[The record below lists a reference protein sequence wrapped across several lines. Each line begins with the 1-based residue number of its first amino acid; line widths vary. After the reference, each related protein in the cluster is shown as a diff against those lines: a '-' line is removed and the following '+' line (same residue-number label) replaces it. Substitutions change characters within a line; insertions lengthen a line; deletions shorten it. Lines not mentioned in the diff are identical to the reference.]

1 MRDLDDTAL
10 ERRLREVLDEHLGA
24 LALDL
29 TVDDLHRRRK
39 AKGVDRG
46 IGRGRGM
53 TLLAAAAAVMLVGG
67 ALVAGSGVLR
77 PPAVVPPVTA
87 PSFQVALASPAA
99 TTLPAPS
106 PTASLTPLSLDLTWT
121 QIPLDE
127 GVLPADTDTLSLAWL
142 GDRFFL
148 ADAAS
153 GTVRTSTDGESWQAM
168 PAGDAAQGYVSLMR
182 GSAATWQRDAVG
194 VWNPQDGPD
203 YANKPPITTRDI
215 VTVAHASGTPVS
227 TTPFKGRIESI
238 GIGPK
243 GIVAEVH
250 SHLDPNANPTN
261 DRGYGW
267 YSPDGVSWT
276 RMTPNSHPTGAS
288 GSTLPTGEWGPVV
301 GVSDGFIAVGARQ
314 RPCANL
320 DDCTGMWFSSD
331 GLSWR
336 FLGTEIPNT
345 GLLPWMG
352 GALVPDDLRL
362 DFWSS
367 DGFSKLP
374 MVANLPA
381 SMAQAFGT
389 VATGPLGLVKI
400 AGGQV
405 LVSRDGSTYQIESIP
420 PAMAEAT
427 RGINGGT
434 TVAVGDRSVV
444 VLRWA
449 TVDDFTRTPSLWLG
463 TFAP

>member
-1 MRDLDDTAL
+1 
-10 ERRLREVLDEHLGA
+10 
-24 LALDL
+24 
-29 TVDDLHRRRK
+29 
-39 AKGVDRG
+39 
-46 IGRGRGM
+46 
-53 TLLAAAAAVMLVGG
+53 
-67 ALVAGSGVLR
+67 
-77 PPAVVPPVTA
+77 
-87 PSFQVALASPAA
+87 
-99 TTLPAPS
+99 
-106 PTASLTPLSLDLTWT
+106 
-121 QIPLDE
+121 
-127 GVLPADTDTLSLAWL
+127 
-142 GDRFFL
+142 
-148 ADAAS
+148 
-153 GTVRTSTDGESWQAM
+153 
-168 PAGDAAQGYVSLMR
+168 
-182 GSAATWQRDAVG
+182 
-194 VWNPQDGPD
+194 
-203 YANKPPITTRDI
+203 
-215 VTVAHASGTPVS
+215 
-227 TTPFKGRIESI
+227 
-238 GIGPK
+238 
-243 GIVAEVH
+243 
-250 SHLDPNANPTN
+250 
-261 DRGYGW
+261 
-267 YSPDGVSWT
+267 
-276 RMTPNSHPTGAS
+276 
-288 GSTLPTGEWGPVV
+288 LPTGEWGPVV